1 MSWPLPRVDVE
12 RSPCTSKLGAAL
24 PLSTESGPSWHPTVA
39 GDVQSKWVWRALSGL
54 YHLREWT
61 SRLIT
66 ATARSKLYLARLK
79 CIVKSLVGET
89 SAQVLLMRAENQDK
103 SRTRHELVRHL
114 PAETNTNPRT
124 SQTHRAVEHERI
136 PLMCAIVCRVLTLR

>member
-79 CIVKSLVGET
+79 CIVETLSEKPPHKSYSCVPKIKTNQEQDMSWLDTCQQRQTRIQERVRRIEPSNM
-89 SAQVLLMRAENQDK
+89 SA
-103 SRTRHELVRHL
+103 SR
-114 PAETNTNPRT
+114 
-124 SQTHRAVEHERI
+124 
-136 PLMCAIVCRVLTLR
+136 